1 MKMADASGTTV
12 NSDFFVDDV
21 KTAVKATKQ
30 WKKRP
35 ETKTIWQY
43 ISDKFSSNI
52 DEGCTGEI
60 LKYLFSE
67 KILVNKR
74 KAKGISY
81 ETVSENQNE
90 IENEVTVSDAEP

>member
-1 MKMADASGTTV
+1 MADASGTTV

-35 ETKTIWQY
+35 ETKLIWQY